1 MNGRGCEPLS
11 LQNRRQACDWSR
23 PMTQRPRGGGSGPT
37 PHHWVTTRS
46 PLGQGERPGGLKPA
60 GSKAPAGAS
69 SAKLTEFIQSPKQR
83 LLPGSPPHLLPE
95 ADSSQRHLLS
105 LLLTTAEHKL
115 RARRLPSS
123 SKRTPEQVWRLGWL
137 CWGPCSSGRPRS
149 GDLLWQKE
157 DTWPGGL
164 LGPESPGSPPWCP
177 CGRILPAPWGTV
189 RPGQP
194 SSPFHLRHTGKPE
207 SRAVPSPDWRTGAL
221 PSVRDAARLSYRQ

>member
-11 LQNRRQACDWSR
+11 LQNRRRARDWSR
-23 PMTQRPRGGGSGPT
+23 PMTQRPRGGGRPT
-37 PHHWVTTRS
+37 PHHWVTTGS
-46 PLGQGERPGGLKPA
+46 PLGQGERPGGLRPA

-105 LLLTTAEHKL
+105 LLPTTAEHKL

-137 CWGPCSSGRPRS
+137 CCGPCSSGRPRS
-149 GDLLWQKE
+149 GDLLSAE
-157 DTWPGGL
+157 GRHLARWPPRSRVSWEPTVVPL
-164 LGPESPGSPPWCP
+164 WTNSPGSLGHSTP
-177 CGRILPAPWGTV
+177 RAAFLPL
-189 RPGQP
+189 
-194 SSPFHLRHTGKPE
+194 SPQAHR
-207 SRAVPSPDWRTGAL
+207 
-221 PSVRDAARLSYRQ
+221 